1 MSKGMSPA
9 ADTIPPAADPI
20 PAENESFS
28 SAQESI
34 PVPLFAGTVKIAG
47 RFWSPI
53 YGQRT
58 QQAASDTPA
67 KK

>member
-9 ADTIPPAADPI
+9 AEAPVTVPDPI

-28 SAQESI
+28 SAAESI
-34 PVPLFAGTVKIAG
+34 PVPLFAGQVKIAG

-58 QQAASDTPA
+58 QQAASGTG

>member
-9 ADTIPPAADPI
+9 AEAPAAPADPI

-28 SAQESI
+28 SAAEAI
-34 PVPLFAGTVKIAG
+34 PVPLFAGQVKIAG

-58 QQAASDTPA
+58 QQAAGGTG

>member
-1 MSKGMSPA
+1 MSNATVPD
-9 ADTIPPAADPI
+9 DTDQTALED
-20 PAENESFS
+20 ESLAT
-28 SAQESI
+28 AQEAI
-34 PVPLFAGTVKIAG
+34 PVPLGAGEFKIAG

-58 QQAASDTPA
+58 QQAKTDRPSG